1 MAACAAWLAA
11 GDAAAQPAPQPPQP
25 APGQPA
31 PAPPPAQPLQPAPGQ
46 PPQPAPGQPPQPAP
60 LSPRPPSPR
69 RTSPRSPCRPRPG
82 TSQARRCRPQDSHR
96 PAPRNLPA
104 RPRGAGR
111 QEARPRAPL
120 PIGADKQERPSY
132 DGREDEGASAGEV
145 LLWVPRV
152 ALFPVYVVSEYVVRK
167 PLGAATVWVEE
178 NDAIAFLED
187 LFTFGPTQN
196 IGIVPT
202 ALLDFGFQ
210 TSVGVYFWYDD
221 FITKG
226 NQFRVHAATG
236 GIDWLRL
243 TVADRFPIDTRTHFK
258 LRFEASRRPDFRFY
272 GIGPESLKADGST
285 YQAQWLDFS
294 AGLVSEIGEASAF
307 EFYNSVRVTEFDATE
322 ADATDEEPVLAA
334 RVAEGRYPL
343 PPGIEGYT
351 SYKQG
356 LRLALDSRPPRPQPG
371 TGVRFDTGVEHAFE
385 LQRPGHRRW
394 LRYGA
399 TLGGFVDIWQ
409 QRVISLSVSAAFA
422 DPLDDDE
429 VPFTELVQLGGDQA
443 MRGFRPGRLM
453 GRSAAVATFEYR
465 YPIWATLDGAFTVGC
480 GNVFDEHLEG
490 FDPERF
496 RLSFT
501 GGIRTAGERDHSF
514 DILMGA
520 GTETFAEGTEL
531 NSLRLVIGATRHF

>member
-1 MAACAAWLAA
+1 LLVA
-11 GDAAAQPAPQPPQP
+11 GDAAAQPQPQPQPPQP

-31 PAPPPAQPLQPAPGQ
+31 PAPPPAQPLQP
-46 PPQPAPGQPPQPAP
+46 QPAPGQPPQPAP
-60 LSPRPPSPR
+60 AQPPAA
-69 RTSPRSPCRPRPG
+69 
-82 TSQARRCRPQDSHR
+82 Q
-96 PAPRNLPA
+96 PAPGQPAQPAPAQPVTQPGAPLPA
-104 RPRGAGR
+104 AAQPPPAAAQPAPPAPPAAGDEKR
-111 QEARPRAPL
+111 DPRAPL

-132 DGREDEGASAGEV
+132 DGREEEGASAGEV

-167 PLGAATVWVEE
+167 PLGAATVWVEQ
-178 NDAIAFLED
+178 NNAIAFLED

-196 IGIVPT
+196 IGVVPT

-221 FITKG
+221 FLTKD
-226 NQFRVHAATG
+226 NEFRVHAATG
-236 GIDWLRL
+236 GINWLRL
-243 TVADRFPIDTRTHFK
+243 TVADRIPIDDSSHFK
-258 LRFEASRRPDFRFY
+258 LRFEGSRRPDFLFY

-285 YQAQWLDFS
+285 YQSQWLDFS
-294 AGLVSEIGEASAF
+294 GAFAAEFGEASSF
-307 EFYNSVRVTEFDATE
+307 EFFNSVRATEFDATE
-322 ADATDEEPVLAA
+322 ADATDDEPVLAA

-343 PPGIEGYT
+343 PPGIDGYT

-356 LRLALDSRPPRPQPG
+356 LRLALDSRPARPQPG
-371 TGVRFDTGVEHAFE
+371 TGVRFDTGVEHAFD
-385 LQRPGHRRW
+385 LQHAGHSRW

-409 QRVISLSVSAAFA
+409 QRVLSLSVSAAFA

-453 GRSAAVATFEYR
+453 GRSAAVATLEYR
-465 YPIWATLDGAFTVGC
+465 YPIWATLDGAFTVAC
-480 GNVFDEHLEG
+480 GNVFDEHLDG
-490 FDPERF
+490 FDPDRF